1 MKGLWSA
8 NGKKKKEVVI
18 IYKLELHTY
27 RVMYAYIFH
36 LWYSGRRPSSKLL
49 EDDWHCKCLFL
60 RHPTLHPTPP
70 LLPSRFLKFSHT
82 LTAVYFP
89 PCSPISRLLLPLYT
103 PLLQFKLK
111 TGIMRKVMGRRQRR
125 GKSEGV
131 AWQSS
136 VLVRVRC
143 KTVLEKLQAHTL
155 GSNAGTAAAVQVAQN
170 MGALTG

>member
-1 MKGLWSA
+1 M
-8 NGKKKKEVVI
+8 
-18 IYKLELHTY
+18 
-27 RVMYAYIFH
+27 MYAYIFH
-36 LWYSGRRPSSKLL
+36 LWYSGRRTSSKLP
-49 EDDWHCKCLFL
+49 EDDWHCKCLFSAL
-60 RHPTLHPTPP
+60 PAPP
-70 LLPSRFLKFSHT
+70 PLPSRFLKFSNS

-89 PCSPISRLLLPLYT
+89 PCSPILRLLLPLYT

-143 KTVLEKLQAHTL
+143 KTILEKLQAHTL
-155 GSNAGTAAAVQVAQN
+155 SSSGATEAAVPVAQN
-170 MGALTG
+170 MRALTG